1 MNKRKGRNVL
11 FLALLAVVLGMVVA
25 VEYGRRAAP
34 HSNEPIQQKPAN
46 NVPAQP
52 PEISQGE
59 WNTFHGDSALRG
71 VADAS
76 FPERLEVRWR
86 LKTRAPVE
94 QPPVVSGGIVFVVTA
109 RGEIIAANL
118 DGKEVWARE
127 LFTGE
132 IANNEPVRRRIE
144 APPACFGGILFVG
157 CDENILFAMDAASGR
172 DLWQLKLESP
182 VRGAPNFEAG
192 RVYVIDR
199 ADGVL
204 VCVDAKSG
212 NVIGRGT
219 GVGRSDAPPS
229 VSAEAVVYGSCAC
242 EVHVCSPVDAKR
254 LRDIKLD
261 ADSQVAGGVALSNG
275 QLVSGSRSGKIIAAD
290 ISTGATVWINR
301 DPGAEVFATPAVN
314 GDWVIASS
322 YDGFVYGIARGD
334 GTTRWRYD
342 TDGGMP
348 LSPVI
353 AGDQVIVAVEGE
365 LLLLRL
371 ADGAKVWSLKL
382 SDRIT
387 EPAVVRGRIFVG
399 SEDGTV
405 VCLSPA
411 IQ

>member
-1 MNKRKGRNVL
+1 MNERKGRNVL
-11 FLALLAVVLGMVVA
+11 FLALLAIVLGMVVA
-25 VEYGRRAAP
+25 LEWGRRTVP
-34 HSNEPIQQKPAN
+34 HPNESVRENPAIF
-46 NVPAQP
+46 VPVQP
-52 PEISQGE
+52 SEIPAGE

-76 FPERLEVRWR
+76 FPDRLEVLWR

-94 QPPVVSGGIVFVVTA
+94 QPPVVSGGIVFIVTA

-118 DGKEVWARE
+118 DGHEIWARE

-132 IANNEPVRRRIE
+132 IYNGEPVRRRIE
-144 APPACFGGILFVG
+144 APPACFDGILFIG

-172 DLWQLKLESP
+172 DLWPLKLESP
-182 VRGAPNFEAG
+182 VRGAPNYAAG

-204 VCVDAKSG
+204 VCADAKTG
-212 NVIGRGT
+212 AVLGRGE

-229 VSAEAVVYGSCAC
+229 VSEGAVVYGSCAC

-261 ADSQVAGGVALSNG
+261 ADSQVAGGVALSKG

-290 ISTGATVWINR
+290 ISTGATVWANK

-314 GDWVIASS
+314 DDWVIASS
-322 YDGFVYGIARGD
+322 YDGFVYGLARGD
-334 GTTRWRYD
+334 GATRWRYD
-342 TDGGMP
+342 THGGMP

-353 AGDQVIVAVEGE
+353 AGDKVIVSVDGE
-365 LLLLRL
+365 LVFLRL
-371 ADGAKVWSLKL
+371 ADGTKIGSLEFGG
-382 SDRIT
+382 RIT
-387 EPAVVRGRIFVG
+387 EPAVIRGRILVG
-399 SEDGTV
+399 SEDGSV
-405 VCLSPA
+405 VCLAPA
-411 IQ
+411 LQ